1 MCVCIKHMNIYAL
14 TLVSPVL
21 MKVKEV
27 MQGRYD
33 VINILKHVLEEIKAS
48 KLPYGEIWYFN

>member
-1 MCVCIKHMNIYAL
+1 MNIYAL